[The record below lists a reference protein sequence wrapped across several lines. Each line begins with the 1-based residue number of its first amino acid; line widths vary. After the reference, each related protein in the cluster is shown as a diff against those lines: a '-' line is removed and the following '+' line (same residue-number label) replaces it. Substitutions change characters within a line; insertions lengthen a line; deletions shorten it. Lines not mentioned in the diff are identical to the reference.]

1 MPGKH
6 KYKKPV
12 KKKKK
17 GLLEGQGYY

>member
-17 GLLEGQGYY
+17 GMLEGQGYY